1 MRGIKGIV
9 FGCICAMCLHG
20 NRAGA
25 QKRAESGPLSVSVH
39 TETEVKSY
47 TYLKVKLQLDLDGLR
62 LGRKQ
67 SRTFTPVLNDGINS
81 YPLRPVVA
89 NGIWR
94 ERMHRRALKGEE
106 DALTV
111 LCGKKGAGMVEY
123 TDSCIYQ
130 PWMKEAKLWLAED
143 LCGCGGNPIGQSLH
157 PLLAKVDRVEEK
169 EIEAINTERQV
180 AKTSASVKRKQEA
193 MCQKVA
199 RVTLYLDFLTFP
211 VNRTDILPDFGNNR
225 SELGKL
231 TNALDSLLNL
241 PEAQVELVNM
251 TGYASP
257 EGPYTNNERLA
268 YGRTVALRDYL
279 QKIVRYRELS
289 FRTASVAEDWEGL
302 KKEIEVSDMPYREE
316 LLLIIA
322 TNMPPDEKEEKM
334 KLLDRGSAYKILKR
348 DFLLKLRKT
357 VCEIHYTVK
366 EDDK

>member
-9 FGCICAMCLHG
+9 IGCACAMCLHG
-20 NRAGA
+20 NQAVA
-25 QKRAESGPLSVSVH
+25 QKMIESGPLPVPVRAE
-39 TETEVKSY
+39 TETKSY
-47 TYLKVKLQLDLDGLR
+47 TYLKVKLQLDLDSLR

-67 SRTFTPVLNDGINS
+67 SRTFTPVLSDGVNS
-81 YPLRPVVA
+81 YPLRSVVA

-94 ERMHRRALKGEE
+94 ERMYKRALKGEE

-130 PWMKEAKLWLAED
+130 SWMKEAKLWLAED
-143 LCGCGGNPIGQSLH
+143 LCGCGENPIGQSLH

-169 EIEAINTERQV
+169 EIEATKTELP
-180 AKTSASVKRKQEA
+180 AEKTNVSVRREQEA
-193 MCQKVA
+193 VCQKVA

-211 VNRTDILPDFGNNR
+211 VNKTDILPDFGNNR
-225 SELGKL
+225 SELEKL

-241 PEAQVELVNM
+241 PGAQVELVNI

-257 EGPYTNNERLA
+257 EGSYANNERLA
-268 YGRTVALRDYL
+268 YGRTVALREYL

-289 FRTASVAEDWEGL
+289 FRTASIAEDWEGL
-302 KKEIEVSDMPYREE
+302 KKAIEVSDMPYREE

-322 TNMPPDEKEEKM
+322 TNMTPDEKEERM
-334 KLLDRGSAYKILKR
+334 KLLDRGSAYKILKK
-348 DFLLKLRKT
+348 DFLSKLRRT

-366 EDDK
+366 EGGK